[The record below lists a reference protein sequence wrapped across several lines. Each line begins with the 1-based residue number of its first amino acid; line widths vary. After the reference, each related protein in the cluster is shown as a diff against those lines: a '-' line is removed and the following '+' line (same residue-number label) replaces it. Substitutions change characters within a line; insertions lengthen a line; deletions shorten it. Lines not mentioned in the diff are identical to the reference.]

1 MTFLLPLPLA
11 LLATFTSLS
20 FVCVCVCFS
29 LLLHALPS
37 KHAVFFL
44 LALSFSHEL
53 HIHLHTPLLHL
64 TSFSFFQLV
73 FFLFFEE
80 GGTVVTPMH
89 V

>member
-11 LLATFTSLS
+11 LLDTFTSLS
-20 FVCVCVCFS
+20 FVCVCFS

-37 KHAVFFL
+37 KHAVFL